1 MSQKAPCLTIW
12 FGLLVVLALLILVGT
27 QGPAVADVW
36 EFRGDGDTTMHR
48 MPDYLQRASLREK
61 WRPLSQREL
70 VDKRAEFSP
79 LIAELASVHNVDAS
93 LIHAIIQVESAYDP
107 LAVSKTGAMGLM
119 QLMPATVE
127 RFGVRDPLDPTQNI
141 DAGIR
146 YLRELADEFADLELV
161 LAAYNAGEKAVRRYD
176 NTVPPYEETQ
186 TYIERVLGVLTQ

>member
-1 MSQKAPCLTIW
+1 MWQTAPRLAGW
-12 FGLLVVLALLILVGT
+12 FGLLVVLALVVLVST
-27 QGPAVADVW
+27 EKPAVADVW
-36 EFRGDGDTTMHR
+36 EFRGDGSTTVHR
-48 MPDYLQRASLREK
+48 MPDSLQQANLRK
-61 WRPLSQREL
+61 MWRPLSLREL
-70 VDKRAEFSP
+70 ADKRAEFGP
-79 LIAELASVHNVDAS
+79 LITALASRHKVVAS

-119 QLMPATVE
+119 QLMPATAE
-127 RFGVRDPLDPTQNI
+127 RFGVQDPLDPTQNI

-186 TYIERVLGVLTQ
+186 TYIDRVLAVLTQ